1 MNINEIVQESPHI
14 IENKMVE
21 MQKEI
26 EDLKIQ
32 LESKQALLDEF
43 KEQTGEF
50 TSVGHLK
57 AHMEDLQEQVQEKTR
72 EILELNQEVQTL

>member
-1 MNINEIVQESPHI
+1 MQESPHI

-26 EDLKIQ
+26 EDLKIMLDQ
-32 LESKQALLDEF
+32 KQALLDEF
-43 KEQTGEF
+43 KQETGEF

-57 AHMEDLQEQVQEKTR
+57 AHMNDLETEVQEKTR
-72 EILELNQEVQTL
+72 EILDINQ

>member
-26 EDLKIQ
+26 EDLKIMLDQ
-32 LESKQALLDEF
+32 KQALLDEF
-43 KEQTGEF
+43 K
-50 TSVGHLK
+50 
-57 AHMEDLQEQVQEKTR
+57 
-72 EILELNQEVQTL
+72 